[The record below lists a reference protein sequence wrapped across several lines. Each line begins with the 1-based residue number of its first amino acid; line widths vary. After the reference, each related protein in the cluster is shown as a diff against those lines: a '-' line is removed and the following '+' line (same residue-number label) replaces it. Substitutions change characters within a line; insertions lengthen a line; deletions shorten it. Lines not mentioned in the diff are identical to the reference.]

1 MEDSSRAITVSS
13 VLVRLRQLPVF
24 ARGVVGLVLTAT
36 LLATVGAA
44 LAASSVQGAVADE
57 KPEANKDHWHMA
69 YGIYN
74 CTKYLPALKA
84 DADPTGVHT
93 HGDGLIHIHPFAAAA
108 AGANATLQRFFDA
121 VGFAVTGNTIT
132 LQDGSKLKSGGKCGS
147 TKATVRTL
155 LWSTRKT
162 KTPTVV
168 KDPGSLRLADQ
179 AIVAF
184 VYAPPDATIPMP
196 SSVAELEDPA
206 DLPPPVLSAAAVAA
220 LPKAGMKP
228 KPVGITGNPP
238 TVLTTKDLTVGAGA
252 EAKNGTRIYVRYS
265 LYIWRG
271 QQEIATSSW
280 KDGEQPE
287 ALNRL
292 GKGRLLLGL
301 DKGLVGMKVGGVRQI
316 VIPPAQGFGSVG
328 SPPVKGDDTLIF
340 LAQLVAVTE

>member
-1 MEDSSRAITVSS
+1 M
-13 VLVRLRQLPVF
+13 LVRFRLLPVF
-24 ARGVVGLVLTAT
+24 SRGVVGPVLTAT
-36 LLATVGAA
+36 LMTTLMTTFGLT
-44 LAASSVQGAVADE
+44 LAATSAQSAIASE

-69 YGIYN
+69 YGIYD
-74 CTKYLPALKA
+74 CTKYLPSLKA
-84 DADPTGVHT
+84 DDDPTGVHT
-93 HGDGLIHIHPFAAAA
+93 HGDGLIHIHPFVAAS

-121 VGFAVTGNTIT
+121 VGFAASGNTIT
-132 LQDGSKLKSGGKCGS
+132 LQNGSKLESGGKCGS
-147 TKATVRTL
+147 VKATVRTL
-155 LWSTRKT
+155 LWTTHTT
-162 KTPTVV
+162 KIPTVV

-184 VYAPPDATIPMP
+184 VYAPADATIPMP
-196 SSVAELEDPA
+196 SSIAELEDPA

-220 LPKAGMKP
+220 LPKAGTKP

-238 TVLTTKDLTVGAGA
+238 TVLTTKDLTVGTGA

-265 LYIWRG
+265 LSIWRG
-271 QQEIATSSW
+271 QQEIAASSW

-292 GKGRLLLGL
+292 GKGRLLPGL

-316 VIPPAQGFGSVG
+316 VIPPAEGFGSVG

-340 LAQLVAVTE
+340 LAQLVAVTK